1 MLGGEIE
8 ESNQTFPLSSKRLDR
23 LWVLGLILRLETR
36 ACGLAVGAALGVHHL
51 VQRALGARLQP
62 LGQLVE
68 HVAELV
74 TPAALLAGFGPDL
87 TRRRPESQR
96 AVAHRHPGR
105 RGHSAPII
113 TRAQSRS
120 SSSRML
126 KCTPSTHT

>member
-36 ACGLAVGAALGVHHL
+36 ACGLAVGATLGVHHL

-87 TRRRPESQR
+87 R
-96 AVAHRHPGR
+96 AAAQNP
-105 RGHSAPII
+105 SAPSPTA
-113 TRAQSRS
+113 TRGGVVIPRRLRSRS
-120 SSSRML
+120 SAFQLSALSR
-126 KCTPSTHT
+126 